1 MLLPG
6 RLMPRLHLGRKY
18 MNTIMIS
25 SEATLAGPA
34 VATPLV
40 SRVPIVPLCTV
51 LLLVITQIGLA
62 VGDTEQERQKAEFTK
77 LKAWVGN
84 IVNILNMKLLH
95 TVMSIVFM
103 SSMDLPKKFDNYMKS
118 L

>member
-6 RLMPRLHLGRKY
+6 RLMPRPHLGRKY

-40 SRVPIVPLCTV
+40 PRVPIVPLCTV

>member
-1 MLLPG
+1 
-6 RLMPRLHLGRKY
+6 
-18 MNTIMIS
+18 MIGS
-25 SEATLAGPA
+25 KATLAGPA

-40 SRVPIVPLCTV
+40 PRVPINCREFPLCTV

-84 IVNILNMKLLH
+84 ILNIKLLYTDEH
-95 TVMSIVFM
+95 SFHVIHGPTKEI
-103 SSMDLPKKFDNYMKS
+103 
-118 L
+118 